1 MRPASEVLPG
11 PWKTVSDVCCDW
23 QLTNLALLHLLISQV
38 HGIAAHSP
46 VKFTCWC
53 FQMSWPSQN
62 AWRDTDVPPG
72 VRLNTAQPR
81 EIPSLDQKTPL
92 CNMQTKELPETCP
105 QGVEMAQ
112 PEWSLELT
120 QSTRVGLQVLSR
132 TEPEEVVPGCPE
144 PVYTADAIY
153 WLNHY
158 RAMAS
163 GKSRQRSRCTPYLLA
178 VGKLTGLET
187 VRELIVGNKQPKNK
201 VCMCRDPS

>member
-1 MRPASEVLPG
+1 MAGVGQPELLWANDTRPCSEMRPASEVLPG
-11 PWKTVSDVCCDW
+11 PWKSVSDVCCDW
-23 QLTNLALLHLLISQV
+23 QLANLALLHLVIPQV

-62 AWRDTDVPPG
+62 SWRDTDVPPG

-120 QSTRVGLQVLSR
+120 HSTRVGLQVLSR
-132 TEPEEVVPGCPE
+132 TEPRGC
-144 PVYTADAIY
+144 AR
-153 WLNHY
+153 L
-158 RAMAS
+158 S
-163 GKSRQRSRCTPYLLA
+163 GACLCCCCHLLA
-178 VGKLTGLET
+178 KSL
-187 VRELIVGNKQPKNK
+187 
-201 VCMCRDPS
+201 PSHGEWEEPAEK